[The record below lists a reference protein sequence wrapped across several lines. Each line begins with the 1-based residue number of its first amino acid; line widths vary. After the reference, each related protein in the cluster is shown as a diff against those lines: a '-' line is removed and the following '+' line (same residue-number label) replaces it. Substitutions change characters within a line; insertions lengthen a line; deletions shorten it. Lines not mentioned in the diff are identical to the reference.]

1 MRVKWFLDPCQE
13 SVHILPD
20 PAILSGGMVLTG
32 MIPRVK
38 SVGYLYLFELS
49 VFFKTFCSVSV
60 TSGTADSDGH
70 ARRHGMANWRV
81 RIMM

>member
-1 MRVKWFLDPCQE
+1 MRMKWFLYPCQE

-20 PAILSGGMVLTG
+20 PAIQSGVWFRTG

-49 VFFKTFCSVSV
+49 VFFKMFCSVSV
-60 TSGTADSDGH
+60 TSGTADSDVH
-70 ARRHGMANWRV
+70 AKRHGMANWRV
-81 RIMM
+81 RMMM